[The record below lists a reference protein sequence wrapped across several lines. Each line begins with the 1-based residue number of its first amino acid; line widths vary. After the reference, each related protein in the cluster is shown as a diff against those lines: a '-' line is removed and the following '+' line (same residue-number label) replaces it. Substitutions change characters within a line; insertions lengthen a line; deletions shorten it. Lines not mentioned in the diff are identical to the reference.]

1 MKKKNSVKIRKT
13 KEALL
18 KNVQQYKYLQ
28 KRYEENV
35 NHIEDIITNKN
46 KQLYEKY
53 MKKD

>member
-18 KNVQQYKYLQ
+18 KNVQQYMYLQ

-35 NHIEDIITNKN
+35 NHIEDIITNNN